1 MELTKNWL
9 VVIKIK
15 VELVLRYNQ
24 KLVVATCTFDI
35 LEVVGGEYA
44 ILNWSITT
52 KSSSTKYL
60 FRDFYVHSSVPNVFP
75 DLFSHMY
82 TLFCSV

>member
-15 VELVLRYNQ
+15 VEVVLRYNQ
-24 KLVVATCTFDI
+24 KLVVVTCTFDI

-44 ILNWSITT
+44 ILN
-52 KSSSTKYL
+52 
-60 FRDFYVHSSVPNVFP
+60 
-75 DLFSHMY
+75 
-82 TLFCSV
+82 